1 MRLQRAGWI
10 GLALLFASVGI
21 AQTQQDALD
30 ILNKVGETYRGV
42 KTLQAEGDLT
52 TGMSGAGM
60 QQNVTAHM
68 LMTLGGSGKVRI
80 ESKTGLMNFLM
91 VSDGQTT
98 WLYMPAINKYAKFPA
113 LPAATAGAP
122 PIPGGLHGMDSIENF
137 GNIADN
143 VKEAKL
149 VRSETLQLDGIA
161 TDCYVI
167 EFVSAGPSVSSTPPA
182 ATAMPVKV
190 EENRETVWVDKSRL
204 LVARVS
210 SRAKITLAGESAPTE
225 TQSDLTFNKLSLDAP
240 VPDDAFVFAPP
251 ASASEIDLSQ
261 FMPQG
266 ANPH

>member
-1 MRLQRAGWI
+1 MKPQRAGLI
-10 GLALLFASVGI
+10 GLMLIFASLGL

-52 TGMSGAGM
+52 TAISGSSM
-60 QQNVTAHM
+60 QQNMTAHM
-68 LMTLGGSGKVRI
+68 IMTLGGSGKVRI
-80 ESKTGLMNFLM
+80 ESKTGPMNFLM

-98 WLYMPAINKYAKFPA
+98 WLYMPALNKYAKFPTRA
-113 LPAATAGAP
+113 NATSGGP
-122 PIPGGLHGMDSIENF
+122 SMPGGVHGMDSIENF

-167 EFVSAGPSVSSTPPA
+167 EVVPASPSASGAPA
-182 ATAMPVKV
+182 ATAAPAKV
-190 EENRETVWVDKSRL
+190 EESRQTVWVDKSRL

-210 SRAKITLAGESAPTE
+210 SHAKVTLSGETTATE
-225 TQSDLTFNKLSLDAP
+225 THTTLTFNKLALDGPIA
-240 VPDDAFVFAPP
+240 DDAFVFTPP
-251 ASASEIDLSQ
+251 AGATEMDLSQ
-261 FMPQG
+261 FMPQ
-266 ANPH
+266 PPSQQ

>member
-1 MRLQRAGWI
+1 MKLHRAAWI
-10 GLALLFASVGI
+10 GLVLVFARVGI

-30 ILNKVGETYRGV
+30 ILNKVGQTYRGV

-52 TGMSGAGM
+52 TSMSGPDL
-60 QQNVTAHM
+60 QQNMTAHM

-80 ESKTGLMNFLM
+80 ESKTGMMNFLM

-98 WLYMPAINKYAKFPA
+98 WLYMPALNKYAKFPTP
-113 LPAATAGAP
+113 PAATTGGP
-122 PIPGGLHGMDSIENF
+122 PIPGGMHGMDSLEKF

-143 VKEAKL
+143 VKGAKL

-167 EFVSAGPSVSSTPPA
+167 EFVSSGPSGSGTPLA
-182 ATAMPVKV
+182 ATTMPKV
-190 EENRETVWVDKSRL
+190 EEDHETVWVDKSRL

-210 SRAKITLAGESAPTE
+210 SRAKITLPGESTPTE

-240 VPDDAFVFAPP
+240 TPDDAFVFAPP
-251 ASASEIDLSQ
+251 AGASELDLSQ